1 MNLSKLTNP
10 AEPEGSLGGLQHHP
24 SPDNDLVSTG
34 TQTDV
39 GTLDSDSRTV
49 SSTVAAAAATE
60 ATGDEV
66 YAEDHEEYNG
76 DEDNYGNDNDTEL
89 GVGSDKDDDSYT
101 GQEARDSGSQ
111 KRRSTAEYRTL
122 YQFLLDKYK
131 SANHTSKVLDEFELY
146 LKKLSKYQQL
156 RNNTLVDTLK
166 FIDKHESFESI
177 SDLSTSQLEEKLM
190 SILRTNERMRPLV
203 TKLIDLEKLETSD
216 DSRANLNA
224 FHNLIGINDSLSSD
238 LAIQESNIFPD
249 LYTNRYDFFE
259 LVKKNQRYENKVKSY
274 IDLKDQ
280 IKSENSAESVQTEI
294 EAQAPRKRAKTSASS
309 SNGNGMVSRS
319 EGTENSLKITI
330 QRKRRK
336 VAREPHA

>member
-10 AEPEGSLGGLQHHP
+10 AEPEVNFGGLQHRP

-39 GTLDSDSRTV
+39 GTLDSDSRTM
-49 SSTVAAAAATE
+49 SSTVAAVETS
-60 ATGDEV
+60 GRDE
-66 YAEDHEEYNG
+66 YEEYHDEYNG
-76 DEDNYGNDNDTEL
+76 DEDNYENDNDTEL
-89 GVGSDKDDDSYT
+89 GVGSDKEGDSYT
-101 GQEARDSGSQ
+101 RSDARDTGSQ

-131 SANHTSKVLDEFELY
+131 NANHTSKVLDEFELY

-156 RNNTLVDTLK
+156 RNNTLVDALK

-177 SDLSTSQLEEKLM
+177 SDLSNTQLEEKLM
-190 SILRTNERMRPLV
+190 SILRNNERMRPLV
-203 TKLIDLEKLETSD
+203 TKLIDLEKVETSD

-249 LYTNRYDFFE
+249 LYTSRYDFFE
-259 LVKKNQRYENKVKSY
+259 LVKKNQRYENKVRSY
-274 IDLKDQ
+274 LDLKDQ
-280 IKSENSAESVQTEI
+280 IKSESSAESVQTEV
-294 EAQAPRKRAKTSASS
+294 EPQTPRKRAKPSASS
-309 SNGNGMVSRS
+309 SNGNGMVTRS

-336 VAREPHA
+336 VVSEPRA